1 MNRQYGALSGIAVL
15 LIVLNHAIHFGLQVS
30 PVEGRWRGVLI
41 LLQALGVFAVPAF
54 LFISGAFLSYAAG
67 GLSLKF
73 MRANL
78 ERILWPY
85 LIWSAIFFLLE
96 RLTSEAHQSMTGYVR
111 NILVGYPYHFV
122 PLLIFWYIA
131 APIVVRIGRRYAV
144 PLLLAVASYQVLLLA
159 LRFPGMFLSQGLL
172 PAWTEVLKPPV
183 IFTSMSDWAIYF
195 PLGLVLSMHD
205 RALKPRLVQWRWAA
219 ATAIAILF
227 VLGILNAFRIVA
239 APWARFAAP
248 LPLMFLL
255 PTINRDWIPLLRR
268 FEELGKRS
276 YGIYLSHF
284 VFISALVFGA
294 IRSYAGLERA
304 PLFVFPSLFIL
315 TLGSSLVLMEAMA
328 RIVSTRNIYRYFF
341 GIAPPAAPNT
351 ALPRRFRT
359 T

>member
-1 MNRQYGALSGIAVL
+1 VNRQYGALSGIAVL

-85 LIWSAIFFLLE
+85 VIWSAIFFLLE
-96 RLTSEAHQSMTGYVR
+96 LLTSDAPPSMTGYFR

-122 PLLIFWYIA
+122 PLLIFWYVA
-131 APIVVRIGRRYAV
+131 APIVVRIGRRHGIALLVAV
-144 PLLLAVASYQVLLLA
+144 LAYQVLLLA
-159 LRFPGMFLSQGLL
+159 LRFPEMFGAPGLL
-172 PAWTEVLKPPV
+172 PRWIEVVRPPV
-183 IFTSMSDWAIYF
+183 IATSMSDWAIYF
-195 PLGLVLSMHD
+195 PLGLLISMHD
-205 RALKPRLVQWRWAA
+205 RALRPRLVQLRWAA
-219 ATAIAILF
+219 VTATAILF
-227 VLGILNAFRIVA
+227 ILGILNAFGMVS

-255 PTINRDWIPLLRR
+255 PTINRDWIPFLRR
-268 FEELGKRS
+268 FEDLGKRS

-284 VFISALVFGA
+284 VIINVLVFGA
-294 IRSYAGLERA
+294 IRSNVPLQRA
-304 PLFVFPSLFIL
+304 PFVVLPSLFIL
-315 TLGSSLVLMEAMA
+315 TLGLSLMLMEAMA
-328 RIVSTRNIYRYFF
+328 RIPPARKVYRYVF
-341 GIAPPAAPNT
+341 GIVPPTLRATPLQRPLRAT
-351 ALPRRFRT
+351 
-359 T
+359 